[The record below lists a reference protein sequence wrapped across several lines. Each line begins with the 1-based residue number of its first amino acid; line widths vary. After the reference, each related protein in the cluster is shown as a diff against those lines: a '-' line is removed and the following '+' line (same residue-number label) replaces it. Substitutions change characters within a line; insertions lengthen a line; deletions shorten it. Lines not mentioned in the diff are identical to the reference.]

1 LLSWQQRR
9 ILWLLLPPLLF
20 VTGYGLQQKVWT
32 QPGKPVNF
40 ALAQGNIPQ
49 SSKWD
54 PNFIKPT
61 LVRYIDLTRES
72 KGADIIMW
80 PESAVPALEN
90 DMREFM
96 TNMDDTMRSQNAG
109 FITGIQYYD
118 QSLDRYYNG
127 VVATGLMDKEGKLS
141 YQYGQGNRWYKHH
154 LLPIGEFVPFG
165 DLLRPIAPFFDLPM
179 SSFSRGDAVQDNLLA
194 GGYKFATS
202 ICYEMEYSDELRQ
215 NIHDDTQFIVNVSND
230 SWFGTS
236 GGPWQHME
244 IARMRAIEF
253 GKPVVRATNSGVT
266 VVFDHQGKTIGM
278 LPQFE
283 QKVLRADVAPTTG
296 VTPYTRWGSLPLI
309 GFCIAGLVIAFWQ
322 QNRKRARYL

>member
-1 LLSWQQRR
+1 
-9 ILWLLLPPLLF
+9 
-20 VTGYGLQQKVWT
+20 
-32 QPGKPVNF
+32 
-40 ALAQGNIPQ
+40 
-49 SSKWD
+49 
-54 PNFIKPT
+54 
-61 LVRYIDLTRES
+61 
-72 KGADIIMW
+72 M
-80 PESAVPALEN
+80 
-90 DMREFM
+90 
-96 TNMDDTMRSQNAG
+96 
-109 FITGIQYYD
+109 
-118 QSLDRYYNG
+118 
-127 VVATGLMDKEGKLS
+127 
-141 YQYGQGNRWYKHH
+141 
-154 LLPIGEFVPFG
+154 PFG
-165 DLLRPIAPFFDLPM
+165 DSLRPIAPFFDLPM